1 MTETVGAPA
10 RMSALQVRLIS
21 LGVYVAALAA
31 YIGFI
36 GIPKQSYM
44 AILWLWLLTIA
55 WDVRKPVREHLAF
68 LRDWS
73 LPLVLLIVYLYSRG
87 ISDDLDFVRVHITE
101 PIDADRWLFGGTL
114 PTEWL
119 QAQLCG
125 DPCIR
130 ATSPAW
136 YDVLLTTVYYTHFFA
151 GLSIAVYLWV
161 RNRPEWIRYM
171 RRYVTLNF
179 VALVI
184 YILYPMAPPW
194 MASRDGYLTDDISR
208 ITGRG
213 WWELGRGPSGTS
225 INSGSSSTHD
235 SFSAVG
241 NQVAA
246 MPSLHA
252 GISILVACYLISRL
266 TSPWRWLMVLYPVAM
281 SFMLVYY
288 AEHYVVDIIA
298 GGLCVA
304 LVMIGWTAWERRR
317 DQRVLADDLEVEPR
331 GPEGLHQP
339 DPDRQHHLGATRGG
353 EVAEVDDVGV
363 T

>member
-1 MTETVGAPA
+1 MTETVDRPA
-10 RMSALQVRLIS
+10 GLTSFQVRLIS
-21 LGVYVAALAA
+21 MGAYVVAIAA
-31 YIGFI
+31 YTVLI
-36 GIPKQSYM
+36 GIPKQSWV
-44 AILWLWLLTIA
+44 AVIWLWLLTIA

-73 LPLVLLIVYLYSRG
+73 LPVVLLLVYLYSRG
-87 ISDDLDFVRVHITE
+87 ISDDLGFASVHVTE

-136 YDVLLTTVYYTHFFA
+136 YDVALTTVYYTHFFA
-151 GLSIAVYLWV
+151 GLTIAAVLWM
-161 RNRPEWIRYM
+161 RDRPEWIRYM
-171 RRYVTLNF
+171 RRYLSLNF
-179 VALVI
+179 LALVI
-184 YILYPMAPPW
+184 YVVYPMAPPW
-194 MASRDGYLTDDISR
+194 MASRDGYLTEDISR

-213 WWELGRGPSGTS
+213 WWEFGRGGGGGG
-225 INSGSSSTHD
+225 SGSGGVHQ

-266 TSPWRWLMVLYPVAM
+266 RSPWRWLMVAYPVAM

-298 GGLCVA
+298 GGLCVT
-304 LVMIGWTAWERRR
+304 LVMVGWTAWERRR
-317 DQRVLADDLEVEPR
+317 RARPEPAA
-331 GPEGLHQP
+331 QA
-339 DPDRQHHLGATRGG
+339 DPD
-353 EVAEVDDVGV
+353 DVPELSV
-363 T
+363 R